1 MSKYKPWKY
10 FEGEVARE
18 LKDLGFDA
26 KRNWNTQFE
35 RKSGVDVIASRND
48 IKLLIQCKYG
58 KKPNLR
64 RAYLEAVLERGKKWN
79 ETPVAICR
87 FSEDRDTLV
96 VLCWRD
102 FKKLLE

>member
-1 MSKYKPWKY
+1 MSKYKPWKSL
-10 FEGEVARE
+10 EQTVARE
-18 LKDLGFDA
+18 LKSLGFEA

-35 RKSGVDVIASRND
+35 TKSGVDVIASRKD
-48 IKLLIQCKYG
+48 LKLLIQCKYG

-64 RAYLEAVLERGKKWN
+64 KAYLEAVLERRKWS
-79 ETPVAICR
+79 ETPVAVCR

-102 FKKLLE
+102 FKKLLY